1 MVTDYGQFTLA
12 QKIQTG
18 YRAVN
23 SAFPPVALFDDVAD
37 EHEFEQLYSLQA
49 RTNPRLQNEIGRIE
63 LIPRT
68 QIPFGIPGCSY
79 ATAPFTHV
87 NPAGSRFSDGS
98 YGVLYIADC
107 IGTALAEVTYHQNLY
122 WSKVE
127 GLRYDRMV
135 LRGLRCKFEEKGI
148 VNTDLLPNKKQL
160 LDPDSYQ
167 VARQTGKSIRT
178 AGHPGIRYDSVRKPD
193 GTCWGM
199 FTPKAVRAIIQTSHY
214 EMIWDGHQIAS
225 THKISLAR

>member
-1 MVTDYGQFTLA
+1 MTDYGQFTLA

-49 RTNPRLQNEIGRIE
+49 RTNPRLQNEIGRLE
-63 LIPRT
+63 LIPRQ

-98 YGVLYIADC
+98 YGVLYIADS
-107 IGTALAEVTYHQNLY
+107 ISTALAEVTYHQNLY

-127 GLRYDRMV
+127 GLRYDRMI
-135 LRGLRCKFEEKGI
+135 LRGLRCTFEEEGI
-148 VNTDLLPNKKQL
+148 IDTEQLPDKKQL

-167 VARQTGKSIRT
+167 AARQTGKSIRT
-178 AGHPGIRYDSVRKPD
+178 AGHPGIRYSSVRKPG
-193 GTCWGM
+193 GTCWGL
-199 FTPKAVRAIIQTSHY
+199 FTPKAVRAIIQASHY
-214 EMIWDGHQIAS
+214 EMIWDGQQVAT
-225 THKISLAR
+225 THKISQAR